1 MVYQERRTRRGDD
14 DKEDDNDT
22 AAPGE
27 NRRETQVSS
36 GQMAKTRAR
45 ISPTAAT
52 AEEEGGRGGESDVR
66 RAAARASVGR
76 SAPASFP
83 PSSVRPRAPLPPRSF
98 DRRRPR
104 RSLLAALELFVIK
117 HRRKEERGEGTLAV
131 SSAYISGCVSVQ
143 VKCQNIARL
152 VSLGGE
158 ECSLSTKTPL
168 STEEITLGGRPWP
181 GDAIN
186 QSVLPR
192 TRSVNQTQ
200 TRPRPP
206 PAQGAAKAT
215 RKVRQAGP
223 RSVGQTVQAWDGGNS
238 FARKS
243 PERLKRMEEVS
254 EEN

>member
-1 MVYQERRTRRGDD
+1 MTTTRRRLGRTAEKPKFRA
-14 DKEDDNDT
+14 DKWPKR
-22 AAPGE
+22 ARVFPQQRRRRK
-27 NRRETQVSS
+27 RRE
-36 GQMAKTRAR
+36 
-45 ISPTAAT
+45 
-52 AEEEGGRGGESDVR
+52 EEGGESDVR

-206 PAQGAAKAT
+206 PPKEP
-215 RKVRQAGP
+215 RRQRG
-223 RSVGQTVQAWDGGNS
+223 
-238 FARKS
+238 K
-243 PERLKRMEEVS
+243 
-254 EEN
+254 